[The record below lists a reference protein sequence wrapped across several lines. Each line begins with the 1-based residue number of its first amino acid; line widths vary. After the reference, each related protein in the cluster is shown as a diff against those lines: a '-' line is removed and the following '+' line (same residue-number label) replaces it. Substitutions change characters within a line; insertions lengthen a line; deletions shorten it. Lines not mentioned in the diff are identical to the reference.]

1 MKIYSLNTVIIIEI
15 NTEPTLGKGDYVRTI
30 TNWTENEKI
39 KTKKYTWKKT
49 VDNHL
54 LHSMFTFENPI

>member
-39 KTKKYTWKKT
+39 KTKKYTWKK
-49 VDNHL
+49 
-54 LHSMFTFENPI
+54 

>member
-39 KTKKYTWKKT
+39 KTKKYTW
-49 VDNHL
+49 
-54 LHSMFTFENPI
+54 